1 MPSKPTKTRS
11 RVKIDPFQKPADQP
25 IVPAKPADP
34 DPLDNIRKNAGVKD
48 IRRASAATT
57 RQRTAGIAPTADMV
71 NMLSRMKDI
80 DIDPDLAPYP
90 EPEPPEILPSTQ
102 VNTQNL
108 PAIAGQALQAAGLQ
122 DPEFHQVAQLPGN
135 MAAQIRQ
142 LGKTLFGSMTATP
155 TDKIYMIGNV
165 AGQGPNTT
173 AEVQAVAAYLKNS
186 GQDLGPGDIDF
197 DQIMPGYQAQTYL
210 FSADGIRWLLVKDFA
225 GQYIYA
231 WPEADS
237 RDMSAQKRLKEAN
250 DDMFANTDRVS
261 SAHQALVRK
270 QNLAILK
277 QHPQQA
283 NDLEMLRRLQQ
294 AAEPFLEQFKLFNRY
309 YEGWGSGDNESTLSN
324 LKRRLFKD
332 MPETIKGKYRQ
343 DDWNKSPDT
352 KRTYRVKKLK

>member
-1 MPSKPTKTRS
+1 MPSKPTKTQS

-25 IVPAKPADP
+25 LTAPKT
-34 DPLDNIRKNAGVKD
+34 DPLDDIRKNAGVKD
-48 IRRASAATT
+48 IKRASAATT
-57 RQRTAGIAPTADMV
+57 RQRTAGIAPTQDMV
-71 NMLSRMKDI
+71 DMLSRMKNI

-90 EPEPPEILPSTQ
+90 EPEPPETLPSTQ

-135 MAAQIRQ
+135 MADQIRQ
-142 LGKTLFGSMTATP
+142 LGRSLFGSMTATP
-155 TDKIYMIGNV
+155 TDQIYMIGNV

-173 AEVQAVAAYLKNS
+173 AEVSAVAAYLKNR
-186 GQDLGPGDIDF
+186 GEDLGPGDIDF
-197 DQIMPGYQAQTYL
+197 DQIMPGYTAQTHL
-210 FSADGIRWLLVKDFA
+210 FTADGIRWLLVRDFA

-237 RDMSAQKRLKEAN
+237 KTISAQKRLKEAD
-250 DDMFANTDRVS
+250 DDMFANTDRVQRT
-261 SAHQALVRK
+261 HRDLVRK
-270 QNLAILK
+270 QNLATLK
-277 QHPQQA
+277 NHPQRA

-309 YEGWGSGDNESTLSN
+309 YEGWGSGDNESALAN

-332 MPETIKGKYRQ
+332 MPKTVEEKYQQ
-343 DDWNKSPDT
+343 DDWNRSPDI
-352 KRTYRVKKLK
+352 KRAYRIKQIK

>member
-1 MPSKPTKTRS
+1 MPTKTKS
-11 RVKIDPFQKPADQP
+11 RVKIDPFQKQADQP

-48 IRRASAATT
+48 IRQASAATT
-57 RQRTAGIAPTADMV
+57 RQRTAGITPTADMV

-90 EPEPPEILPSTQ
+90 EPEPPETLPSTQ

-122 DPEFHQVAQLPGN
+122 YPEFHQVARLPGN
-135 MAAQIRQ
+135 MADFIRQ

-165 AGQGPNTT
+165 NGQGPNTT
-173 AEVQAVAAYLKNS
+173 AEVQAVAAYLKNH
-186 GQDLGPGDIDF
+186 GQDLGPGEKLF
-197 DQIMPGYQAQTYL
+197 DWAQTHL
-210 FSADGIRWLLVKDFA
+210 FTADGIRWLLVKDFA

-237 RDMSAQKRLKEAN
+237 RDMSAQKRLKEAD